1 MNGMSKESLINYST
15 ALNEAIAEELAV
27 EDEKKEVNPDIRLFS
42 NEIVD
47 SGREGLNSDDEDL
60 KKAFDELFDACSGI
74 IRYSNTV
81 SHYRSSLSKN
91 KTDREKENDAMMF
104 VSSRRILRSYYQ
116 RALSATEKVINL
128 GFIK

>member
-47 SGREGLNSDDEDL
+47 
-60 KKAFDELFDACSGI
+60 
-74 IRYSNTV
+74 V
-81 SHYRSSLSKN
+81 
-91 KTDREKENDAMMF
+91 
-104 VSSRRILRSYYQ
+104 
-116 RALSATEKVINL
+116 
-128 GFIK
+128 